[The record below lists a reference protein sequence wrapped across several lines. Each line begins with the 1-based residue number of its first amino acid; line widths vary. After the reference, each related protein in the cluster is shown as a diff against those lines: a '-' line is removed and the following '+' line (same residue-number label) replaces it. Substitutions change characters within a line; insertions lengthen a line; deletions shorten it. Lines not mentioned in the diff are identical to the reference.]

1 MTQQDSTGKLKEISF
16 AFRKVANFVIGWKKS
31 NIYVRS
37 VTPSPVPT
45 VRAFR
50 QAAAGHTSFCSELHA
65 IHQYCM
71 PYILADISVT

>member
-16 AFRKVANFVIGWKKS
+16 TFRKVANFVIGLKKS
-31 NIYVRS
+31 NIHERS

-50 QAAAGHTSFCSELHA
+50 QAAPGHTIFCSDLHA

-71 PYILADISVT
+71 PYILAGIGVT